1 MFNPLRGP
9 IQRIT
14 PCQIHFK
21 PVVSPLEGG
30 SLLSH
35 AALQRIMKY
44 RQK

>member
-1 MFNPLRGP
+1 
-9 IQRIT
+9 
-14 PCQIHFK
+14 
-21 PVVSPLEGG
+21 VVSPLEGG